1 MEARAGTLNVVSP
14 WIDRDK
20 NLQES
25 FRVFF
30 QNRLGKPEKEN
41 EGRAVSS
48 IRTQHFPR
56 IS

>member
-1 MEARAGTLNVVSP
+1 MEATAGTLNVGSP

-30 QNRLGKPEKEN
+30 KSRLGKLEKEN
-41 EGRAVSS
+41 EGKLVSS
-48 IRTQHFPR
+48 MRTQHFSL

>member
-1 MEARAGTLNVVSP
+1 MEATAGTLNVGSP

-30 QNRLGKPEKEN
+30 QSRLGKPEKEN
-41 EGRAVSS
+41 EGRALSS
-48 IRTQHFPR
+48 IRTQHFTL